1 MVWLCG
7 SVCQRTPLRLGLLT
21 VATAAGHW
29 LPEFTDLR
37 DLMNKQ
43 APGFSIQHMRSIA
56 LEAKER
62 IEASGRDFA
71 IPKLS
76 ERALARMEAEAARAA
91 AMEEQ
96 SKEERLLQKLQ
107 AMRAARQSAVPESQT
122 VLVA

>member
-1 MVWLCG
+1 
-7 SVCQRTPLRLGLLT
+7 
-21 VATAAGHW
+21 
-29 LPEFTDLR
+29 
-37 DLMNKQ
+37 
-43 APGFSIQHMRSIA
+43 MRSIA

-62 IEASGRDFA
+62 IEASGRDHA

-96 SKEERLLQKLQ
+96 GKEERLLQKLQ
-107 AMRAARQSAVPESQT
+107 AMRAARQSALPESQT